1 MGIENEFTV
10 LMLMEYIRLKIL
22 KVDKKDSF
30 FLKVKNQIR
39 RTTDNL
45 GELFHKFADEDGF
58 LYVEIRK

>member
-1 MGIENEFTV
+1 
-10 LMLMEYIRLKIL
+10 MLMEYIRLKIL

-30 FLKVKNQIR
+30 FLKVKSQIR